1 MFTRS
6 ARPILCGWL
15 HETNQMDQTDRACL
29 RRADQR
35 SVVLPSLG
43 FPQPAKNASQYSRVQ
58 SPSATGI
65 LNGLLRRLAT
75 PRGFEWE
82 KQHVIVSMIME
93 PASLSLNE
101 PQQSKPWWRATDVPP
116 SIGVY
121 PGRFS
126 PMVTLL
132 SALFLTVALG
142 SVVGLS
148 VSTSKLDRIESPEQA
163 LSLMVSRTMD
173 VQEGLKRAPY
183 WEQQLLA
190 WTSSGNEAEWAH
202 EIEWYQELAEISE
215 DPLVPLQLAVLQA
228 EAGHVSQAL
237 LSANEWARAEDP
249 LPQFADLVMAAYGE
263 GPVHDAEKYVLWQ
276 AEVAEALP
284 AGWFYD
290 RLAERLARRANDT
303 ARLARI
309 QEQAAVRVDRLF
321 VRSHRLTFVE
331 LGAMAIGTVVCVLLW
346 FRRNEPSS
354 FVRLHE
360 PGVPPPW
367 PGGIGAAVL
376 LRGGAIG
383 AMLTALFLLYAPPDN
398 VPIRALAI
406 PLTNVPLL
414 LLAYRHLFRPSGMTF
429 DDGFGLEIGWAR
441 AGRLV
446 IVVLAVVAAGL
457 WGGWVMDRLAEPF
470 HLTSHWA
477 EWFDADLVWA
487 TPSLTAMSLVEYV
500 IFAPLFE
507 ELAFRG
513 LLFAILRRKFSFLPA
528 ALISA
533 GIFGIAHGYGLVGL
547 LSVCWSG
554 VLWAWSYEKTGSLLP
569 GILAHAINNLLVCL
583 AVMAL
588 LR

>member
-1 MFTRS
+1 MIES
-6 ARPILCGWL
+6 A
-15 HETNQMDQTDRACL
+15 A
-29 RRADQR
+29 
-35 SVVLPSLG
+35 V
-43 FPQPAKNASQYSRVQ
+43 
-58 SPSATGI
+58 
-65 LNGLLRRLAT
+65 
-75 PRGFEWE
+75 
-82 KQHVIVSMIME
+82 
-93 PASLSLNE
+93 SLND
-101 PQQSKPWWRATDVPP
+101 PQQSKSWWRATDAPP
-116 SIGVY
+116 PIGVY
-121 PGRFS
+121 SGRFS
-126 PMVTLL
+126 PTVTLL

-142 SVVGLS
+142 SVAGLS
-148 VSTSKLDRIESPEQA
+148 GSASKVDRIESPEQA

-173 VQEGLKRAPY
+173 VQEGLKRAPQ

-190 WTSSGNEAEWAH
+190 WTSGGNEAEWAH

-215 DPLVPLQLAVLQA
+215 DPLVPLQLAILQA

-237 LSANEWARAEDP
+237 LSAHEWARAEDP
-249 LPQFADLVMAAYGE
+249 LPQFADLVMAAYSE
-263 GPVHDAEKYVLWQ
+263 GPVHDADRYVLWQ

-290 RLAERLARRANDT
+290 RLAERLARRAND
-303 ARLARI
+303 AAFVASV
-309 QEQAAVRVDRLF
+309 QEQAAVRVDRQF
-321 VRSHRLTFVE
+321 VRSHRLTLVE
-331 LGAMAIGTVVCVLLW
+331 LGAMAVGTVVCVLLW

-383 AMLTALFLLYAPPDN
+383 AMLTALFLIYAPPDN
-398 VPIRALAI
+398 VSLRAVAI
-406 PLTNVPLL
+406 PMTNVPLL

-429 DDGFGLEIGWAR
+429 DDGFGLKIGWAR
-441 AGRLV
+441 VGRLV
-446 IVVLAVVAAGL
+446 TAVLAVVAAGL
-457 WGGWVMDRLAEPF
+457 WGGWVMDRLSEPF

-487 TPSLTAMSLVEYV
+487 TPFLTAVSLVEYV

-513 LLFAILRRKFSFLPA
+513 LLFAILRRKFRFLPA

-533 GIFGIAHGYGLVGL
+533 GIFGVAHGYGLVGL

-554 VLWAWSYEKTGSLLP
+554 VLWAWIYEKTGSLLP

>member
-1 MFTRS
+1 
-6 ARPILCGWL
+6 
-15 HETNQMDQTDRACL
+15 
-29 RRADQR
+29 
-35 SVVLPSLG
+35 
-43 FPQPAKNASQYSRVQ
+43 
-58 SPSATGI
+58 
-65 LNGLLRRLAT
+65 
-75 PRGFEWE
+75 
-82 KQHVIVSMIME
+82 
-93 PASLSLNE
+93 
-101 PQQSKPWWRATDVPP
+101 
-116 SIGVY
+116 
-121 PGRFS
+121 
-126 PMVTLL
+126 MVTML
-132 SALFLTVALG
+132 SAIFLAVALG

-148 VSTSKLDRIESPEQA
+148 VSASKLDRIESPEQA
-163 LSLMVSRTMD
+163 LSLMVSRTRD
-173 VQEGLKRAPY
+173 VEEGLKRAPQ

-190 WTSSGNEAEWAH
+190 WISGDDEAERSH
-202 EIEWYQELAEISE
+202 EIEWYRELAEISE
-215 DPLVPLQLAVLQA
+215 DPLVPLQLAILEA

-237 LSANEWARAEDP
+237 LSAHEWAKEADP
-249 LPQFADLVMAAYGE
+249 FPQFADLVMAAYGE
-263 GPVHDAEKYVLWQ
+263 GPVHDADNYAVWQ
-276 AEVAEALP
+276 AELAEVLP

-290 RLAERLARRANDT
+290 RLAERLAARANDSALVT
-303 ARLARI
+303 SI
-309 QEQAAVRVDRLF
+309 QEQAADRVERQF
-321 VRSHRLTFVE
+321 AWSHRLTLIE
-331 LGAMAIGTVVCVLLW
+331 LGVMATGTVVGVFLW
-346 FRRNEPSS
+346 LKRKETTN

-398 VPIRALAI
+398 ISLRALAI

-414 LLAYRHLFRPSGMTF
+414 LLAYHHLFRPSGMTF
-429 DDGFGLEIGWAR
+429 DEGFGLEIGWAR
-441 AGRLV
+441 TGRLL
-446 IVVLAVVAAGL
+446 IAVLAVVAAGL
-457 WGGWVMDRLAEPF
+457 WGGWVMDRLSEVF
-470 HLTSHWA
+470 HQTSHWT

-487 TPSLTAMSLVEYV
+487 TPALTAVSLIEYV
-500 IFAPLFE
+500 VFAPLFE

-554 VLWAWSYEKTGSLLP
+554 LLWAWIYEKTGSLLP